1 VVRRSSQG
9 GRDPRVSTETERR
22 LAWCYFRNLAHTV
35 YREARHVGPSGD
47 SAAKLRLDNDHP
59 LAAAAS
65 RCAKNR
71 ALLKGVSLFKQA
83 AAAKSVDGVL
93 RPYRDTT
100 ALELADLVLLFTEP
114 RWASGYGGPKWAA
127 IGRATAEL
135 AEALNLGKLDAALK
149 VCALVQR
156 IEHNTRRL
164 VPSLEEWRSTP
175 YLREKWPQPCR

>member
-1 VVRRSSQG
+1 MVRRSSQD
-9 GRDPRVSTETERR
+9 GRDPRVSTETERQ
-22 LAWCYFRNLAHTV
+22 LAWCYFRNLVHTV

-47 SAAKLRLDNDHP
+47 RAAKLCLDNDHP
-59 LAAAAS
+59 LAVAAS
-65 RCAKNR
+65 RCSKKR
-71 ALLKGVSLFKQA
+71 SLLKGVSLFKQT

-93 RPYRDTT
+93 GPYRDTT
-100 ALELADLVLLFTEP
+100 ALELADLVSLFAEP
-114 RWASGYGGPKWAA
+114 RWASGYGGSKWAA

-135 AEALNLGKLDAALK
+135 AEALDLGKLDAALR

-175 YLREKWPQPCR
+175 YLREKWPELCR